1 MKQLKPSLALLL
13 IIVVAIEISF
23 LYDIYRTYGFSI
35 ISVIWTALAI
45 VQAYLYFLTYF
56 NKK

>member
-1 MKQLKPSLALLL
+1 MKHSKTTLE